1 MKFVQ
6 KWRLPIVILN
16 TLLIILISRAAW
28 ASSTAAEQQL
38 EEYWNRFFLKK
49 TAALVQLPSY
59 REENLSGK
67 NEHQT
72 SYYLQQTQ
80 TLLRDW
86 VNSFNEEL
94 TNLRL
99 RHFEWNSEDEWEEDV
114 RQKTPPPYKVFGFRL
129 GNGSNKVSLLAHL
142 DVVPP
147 GNSNWQPFDL
157 RVETRKYPEPT
168 NMKSSESVIPWG
180 DLSFIVGRGT
190 IDDKGPAVGTLIALM
205 TLAKQFDD
213 NPDALKDVTLELL
226 FDTSEET
233 DMSTLKYLK
242 YLEKTGQA
250 NKKPN
255 LGIVF
260 DGMWCIRAEKGIE
273 RPIFSLKR
281 TPTEINQGLWIDSL
295 YSGENGDNPSNQIPD
310 TATAII
316 KADDANKLTTFCEKI
331 TSCYK
336 DETVCPWVPKDEDPY
351 THAPLTCD
359 KKNKQIT
366 LTTKV
371 IGVQHG
377 SGPNENRYN
386 KGANPLVSLTNF
398 LAYLVELPSNSD
410 KLGLKPAEN
419 DFAKMA
425 RFIRWGW
432 GTLVYG
438 EKHPKLLERHD
449 SVFLKGNGTTYAIT
463 KFQPTKNDIKLSI
476 DIRYA
481 INHHIN
487 GEWDGTQGFLP
498 GETSKF
504 GRQGDTCRDGGD
516 IVDNDCIFEALVSEF
531 NEVAGIQVQV
541 ETYTAAPPDIRD
553 PDKSAE
559 FQKINTA
566 FKDVINQN
574 CPQIAIGGGTDAKGN
589 LQLWAAGALFDT
601 KMGPPINFHGQNEGA
616 PIAHLKIGAK
626 ILYRLM
632 CNEISECP

>member
-6 KWRLPIVILN
+6 KWRLPIAILN

-28 ASSTAAEQQL
+28 ASSTTAEQQL
-38 EEYWNRFFLKK
+38 EEYWNHFFLEK

-59 REENLSGK
+59 REGNPSGK

-94 TNLRL
+94 TEPNRL
-99 RHFEWNSEDEWEEDV
+99 RHFEWNSEDEWEEDAG
-114 RQKTPPPYKVFGFRL
+114 QKTPPPYKVFGFRL
-129 GNGSNKVSLLAHL
+129 GNGPNKVSLLAHL

-157 RVETRKYPEPT
+157 RVETRSYPKPT
-168 NMKSSESVIPWG
+168 DTPESVIPWG

-205 TLAKQFDD
+205 TLAKQFDS
-213 NPDALKDVTLELL
+213 NPNALKDVTLELL

-233 DMSTLKYLK
+233 DMSTLKYLE

-250 NKKPN
+250 NQKPN

-273 RPIFSLKR
+273 RPTFSLKR
-281 TPTEINQGLWIDSL
+281 DLTKINLGLWIDSL
-295 YSGENGDNPSNQIPD
+295 YSGKNGDNPTNQIPD

-316 KADDANKLTTFCEKI
+316 KADDANKLPTCKKI
-331 TSCYK
+331 TSCY
-336 DETVCPWVPKDEDPY
+336 EGACSWVPKDERPY
-351 THAPLTCD
+351 ARAPLKCD
-359 KKNKQIT
+359 EKDNQVT
-366 LTTKV
+366 LTTEV

-377 SGPNENRYN
+377 SGPNENRDN
-386 KGANPLVSLTNF
+386 GANPLVSLTNF
-398 LAYLVELPSNSD
+398 LAYLVYELPSNTNN
-410 KLGLKPAEN
+410 LGLKLADN
-419 DFAKMA
+419 DIAKMA

-432 GTLVYG
+432 GTLVFG
-438 EKHPKLLERHD
+438 EKHPDLLERHD
-449 SVFLKGNGTTYAIT
+449 SVFVNGNGTTYAIT
-463 KFQPTKNDIKLSI
+463 KFQPTTNNIELGI

-487 GEWDGTQGFLP
+487 GKWDGTQGFLP
-498 GETSKF
+498 GKTSKF
-504 GRQGDTCRDGGD
+504 GRQDNTCRNGKN
-516 IVDNDCIFEALVSEF
+516 IVDNDCIFEVLVSKF
-531 NEVAGIQVQV
+531 NKVAGTQVQV
-541 ETYTAAPPDIRD
+541 KKTATAAPPDIRD

-566 FKDVINQN
+566 FNTNSRSKQVLTRFLI
-574 CPQIAIGGGTDAKGN
+574 KVEKK
-589 LQLWAAGALFDT
+589 L
-601 KMGPPINFHGQNEGA
+601 
-616 PIAHLKIGAK
+616 
-626 ILYRLM
+626 
-632 CNEISECP
+632 